1 MELPSTAGPTAA
13 ALYEVPLGAR
23 SFERYAPYVS
33 TELMSTMREIA
44 AQTRERLGERVLW
57 DISST
62 RAGGGVAE
70 LLHGLLPYV
79 RGAGIDARWM
89 VISGSREFFRVTK
102 GIHNALHGVADETVI
117 SDEAR
122 AIYEDTLRVNAA
134 QLESLIRPHDIVI
147 AHDPQTAGLVP
158 HLSRQ
163 GALVI
168 WRSHIGHE
176 RPDGP
181 VEAAWTFL
189 APYLLDAHAL
199 VFSREAYVPAHVDRG
214 RSVVLPPSV
223 DIFSPK
229 NQPMDDEVARA
240 ILVHTGIIEGPPDG
254 SSGRS
259 GCIFTRA
266 DGSPGRVD
274 RAADIIRLGRAPAW
288 DTPLVAQVS
297 RWDALKD
304 PIGVLQGF
312 ARLLEPY
319 APDDAHLVLAGPD
332 VDAVADDP
340 EGTRVFAE
348 VVAAW
353 RKLPQHQRH
362 RVHVV
367 MLPMVDLDENAA
379 IVNALQRH
387 ARVVVQ
393 KSLHEGFGLTVTEA
407 MWKGRAVVASA
418 VGGIQ
423 DQIRHQ
429 KDGLLLDDPSDLE
442 RFAEYLHEVLADPQL
457 AHRLGASARARVRE
471 NYLGLHSL
479 LRYARVIE
487 RIDSEAA

>member
-1 MELPSTAGPTAA
+1 VELSSTPGPIIG
-13 ALYEVPLGAR
+13 ALHEVDLGAR
-23 SFERYAPYVS
+23 SFERYAPFVPA
-33 TELMSTMREIA
+33 ELMSTMRQVA
-44 AQTRERLGERVLW
+44 AETRERFGDRVLW

-79 RGAGIDARWM
+79 RGAGINARWM
-89 VISGSREFFRVTK
+89 VISGSKAFFRVTK

-122 AIYEDTLRVNAA
+122 AIYEATLRENAA
-134 QLESLIRPHDIVI
+134 RLESLIQPRDIVI

-189 APYLLDAHAL
+189 APYLADAHAL
-199 VFSREAYVPAHVDRG
+199 VFSRAAYVPAHVDRG
-214 RSVVLPPSV
+214 RSVVLPPSI

-229 NQPMDDEVARA
+229 NQPMDDDVARA
-240 ILVHTGIIEGPPDG
+240 ILVHTGIVEGPAG
-254 SSGRS
+254 EC
-259 GCIFTRA
+259 GCTFTRA

-274 RAADIIRLGRAPAW
+274 RAADVLRLGRAPPW
-288 DTPLVAQVS
+288 DTPLVTQVS

-304 PIGVLQGF
+304 PIGVLRGF
-312 ARLLEPY
+312 ARLLEPV
-319 APDDAHLVLAGPD
+319 APHDAHLVLAGPD
-332 VDAVADDP
+332 VDSVADDP
-340 EGTRVFAE
+340 EGARVFSS
-348 VVAAW
+348 VLAAW
-353 RKLPQHQRH
+353 RDLPQHQRH
-362 RVHVV
+362 RVHLV
-367 MLPMVDLDENAA
+367 MLPMSDLDENAA

-407 MWKGRAVVASA
+407 MWKGRAIVASA

-423 DQIRHQ
+423 DQIRHR
-429 KDGLLLDDPSDLE
+429 KDGLLLDDPADLD
-442 RFAEYLHEVLADPQL
+442 RFAAAVHEALADDRL
-457 AHRLGASARARVRE
+457 ARRLGLSARARVRH

-487 RIDSEAA
+487 GIDAEAGD